1 MKEEIKMKNNQMQK
15 KYYIPLIFILITCI
29 FMLLAFLIPYSRYF
43 FISNQE
49 LKSNSS
55 LSYYLAFVS
64 TIGEI
69 ALYGILISL
78 CVLELFTSKLFAYKL
93 ELTSD
98 LIFLALAYVLE
109 LIYVISF
116 SSLDISFGG
125 IPFYV
130 IFILLSILFIISLC
144 SSIYYVYIPFRKI
157 EKEAVKIQDKWN
169 EIEEENNKKKEE
181 SIKNEIKDINTK
193 ENMKEYLKKK
203 YENGE
208 LSKEKYIE
216 FLIDLDGK
224 N

>member
-1 MKEEIKMKNNQMQK
+1 
-15 KYYIPLIFILITCI
+15 
-29 FMLLAFLIPYSRYF
+29 MLLAFLIPYSRYS
-43 FISNQE
+43 FISDQE

-130 IFILLSILFIISLC
+130 IFILLSILFVISLF
-144 SSIYYVYIPFRKI
+144 SSIYFVYIPFRKI

>member
-1 MKEEIKMKNNQMQK
+1 
-15 KYYIPLIFILITCI
+15 
-29 FMLLAFLIPYSRYF
+29 MLLAFLIPYSRYF
-43 FISNQE
+43 FISDQE

-130 IFILLSILFIISLC
+130 IFILLSILFVISLF
-144 SSIYYVYIPFRKI
+144 SSIYFVYIPFRKI